1 MSRINP
7 IHIAILLI
15 VVLLFMMVQLNSAQ
29 KELVDAK
36 LSYKQTKLLAD
47 KIKGLKSSYF
57 DKTKVQKSLNRVLRQ
72 SILRS
77 ANITKK
83 VTNSSMLLS
92 SENMNVRSLNF
103 LMSKVLNGTYDI
115 SELKI
120 KRLSDEKASFIMEIK
135 W

>member
-15 VVLLFMMVQLNSAQ
+15 VVLLFMMVQLNSVQ

-72 SILRS
+72 SMLRS

-115 SELKI
+115 SELTI
-120 KRLSDEKASFIMEIK
+120 KRLSDEKASFTMEIK

>member
-1 MSRINP
+1 MSRLNP
-7 IHIAILLI
+7 IHIAILLV

-29 KELVDAK
+29 KELAQEK
-36 LSYKQTKLLAD
+36 LSYNKTKLLAD

-72 SILRS
+72 SILQT

-92 SENMNVRSLNF
+92 SEAMNIRSLDF
-103 LMSKVLNGTYDI
+103 LMSKILNGTYNI

-120 KRLSDEKASFIMEIK
+120 RRLSDEKASFKMEIK